1 MDSNALMLCG
11 FFLITFLII
20 RGWMELSL
28 LLPMSKKER
37 KNYRASL
44 SLLDRWFFL
53 SAPNVIKDKKNK
65 YEKRTI
71 RYKTIATIYRCMI
84 IILVCEMLVLIT
96 LGMLCFVSEIFAVLY
111 SWSCW
116 IYIISAMLSFL
127 VLTCVEFYTNI
138 RYHKKRYRKAW

>member
-1 MDSNALMLCG
+1 MDSNAVMLFG

-84 IILVCEMLVLIT
+84 IILVCEMLVLIA
-96 LGMLCFVSEIFAVLY
+96 LGMLCLIWLK
-111 SWSCW
+111 C
-116 IYIISAMLSFL
+116 SFN
-127 VLTCVEFYTNI
+127 LTVT
-138 RYHKKRYRKAW
+138 